1 LRWARQI
8 ALGVLDI
15 HSLDLVHGD
24 LKCHNVVIDARDN
37 AKVIDV
43 CSAGATHGYFWL
55 PDEDCEPLKIHLVG
69 LYSYLASRSYLVLV
83 VYRPLLILSH
93 LLLIGMEMSVD
104 QLTELGKRRREAVGE
119 LEEGLILKLRKL
131 SDAERQLEV
140 MKGLSVLRGLNSTI
154 PPLFRLPRSIV
165 LDLQQLSIPSF

>member
-1 LRWARQI
+1 
-8 ALGVLDI
+8 
-15 HSLDLVHGD
+15 
-24 LKCHNVVIDARDN
+24 
-37 AKVIDV
+37 
-43 CSAGATHGYFWL
+43 
-55 PDEDCEPLKIHLVG
+55 
-69 LYSYLASRSYLVLV
+69 
-83 VYRPLLILSH
+83 
-93 LLLIGMEMSVD
+93 MEMSVD

-140 MKGLSVLRGLNSTI
+140 MKGLSVLRGLKSTI